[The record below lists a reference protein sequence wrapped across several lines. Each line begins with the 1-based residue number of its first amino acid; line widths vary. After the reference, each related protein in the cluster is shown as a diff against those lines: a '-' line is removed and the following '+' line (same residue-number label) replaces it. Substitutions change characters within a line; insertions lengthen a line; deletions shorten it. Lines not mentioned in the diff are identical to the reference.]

1 MRSWTYWDSK
11 TRAVPE
17 VSKMRSPVSRRT
29 TAKEKG
35 SWVRLNDKSE
45 LAAETVLS
53 PGRPTTDSGTW

>member
-1 MRSWTYWDSK
+1 MRSRTYWDSK

-17 VSKMRSPVSRRT
+17 VSKMVSPLSPRT

-35 SWVRLNDKSE
+35 FWVSLNDKSE
-45 LAAETVLS
+45 LAAETVSL